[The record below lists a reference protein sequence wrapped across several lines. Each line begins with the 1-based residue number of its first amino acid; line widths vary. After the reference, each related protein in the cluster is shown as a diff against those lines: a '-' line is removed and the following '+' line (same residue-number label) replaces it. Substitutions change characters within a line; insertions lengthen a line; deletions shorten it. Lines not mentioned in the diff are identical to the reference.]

1 MHTWTLIRQR
11 RQCSIVVSFNFAT
24 GLEPFLKWHVIE
36 NGMNFRTT
44 VHITDRVS
52 LFDVCPITNIM
63 YSSWNWDQ
71 QQHLSDIFPLQSSS
85 SSIFEL
91 ILDDAKNG
99 RILVY
104 LPNKWLL
111 LLFLLHKCLWII
123 RATHIIPVCIGT

>member
-1 MHTWTLIRQR
+1 MTKVWFISMHTWTLIRQR
-11 RQCSIVVSFNFAT
+11 RQCSIVVSFNFAS
-24 GLEPFLKWHVIE
+24 GRLEPFLKWHVIE

-99 RILVY
+99 RILGPTKQVITTTISSSQMSVNY
-104 LPNKWLL
+104 
-111 LLFLLHKCLWII
+111 
-123 RATHIIPVCIGT
+123 

>member
-11 RQCSIVVSFNFAT
+11 RQCSIVVSFNFASA
-24 GLEPFLKWHVIE
+24 LEPFLKWHVIE

-99 RILVY
+99 RILGPTKQVITTI
-104 LPNKWLL
+104 
-111 LLFLLHKCLWII
+111 LFLLHKCLWII
-123 RATHIIPVCIGT
+123 RATHIIGK

>member
-24 GLEPFLKWHVIE
+24 GLELFLKWHVIE
-36 NGMNFRTT
+36 NRMNFRTT

-99 RILVY
+99 RILGPTKQVITTTYYFFFTNVCELLGQLILY
-104 LPNKWLL
+104 L
-111 LLFLLHKCLWII
+111 F
-123 RATHIIPVCIGT
+123 V